1 MKRKI
6 PWLDLIVLILFWLMT
21 MYLAFDNQ
29 LGYAILTATFV
40 ISQTLFLSLDKI
52 VYEIRKEKNNEQLG
66 K

>member
-6 PWLDLIVLILFWLMT
+6 PWFDLIVLILFWLMT